1 MGNLFARPRR
11 NSTAQFDNIP
21 DGVPVAEATVV
32 QPTRTPSSNAGAAD
46 TAASPCALSI
56 SADKVSLSSTEA
68 QSILAMLSIKAPT
81 APNDVER
88 APLDLVA
95 CIDKSG
101 SMHGEKMRLMR
112 QTLELLVTRA
122 GLNANDR
129 ISLVTFDNMVKV
141 ELPLS
146 RMDGDGKAKAEGVV
160 KQVRPGATT
169 NLSGGALKAIDVL
182 DASAEASWPFWD
194 AKKSD
199 GRTRAVML
207 FTDGLANEG
216 IREPGRLCQ
225 AVNGALQAASAKLGG
240 PISLITFGFGADHN
254 ENCLRAL
261 ANESGSGGLYYY
273 VKDADAIPDAFAD
286 CLGGLTS
293 VVAQNATLSLDTIGE
308 GVEVKR
314 ILGSTYKRDENGAI
328 LLGDLFSEDSKDVL
342 VELTLPRLSTPNA
355 EPTPIVNATLKA
367 FNITRSAP
375 DAITASLRIARPEV
389 TPPDQPVNTSL
400 DEQRNRIEAAEAME
414 EASRMADAGDLAGGR
429 NRLALARQHIFS
441 SATSGEAFSA
451 SLMSQVA
458 EVEDTFSSE
467 VQYRSVGSKMAKMQS
482 LSHQRQRANHSN
494 VGDYGAGAKRKA
506 AMKAAWGLSSIGSFA
521 GKGNDSDSD

>member
-1 MGNLFARPRR
+1 
-11 NSTAQFDNIP
+11 
-21 DGVPVAEATVV
+21 
-32 QPTRTPSSNAGAAD
+32 
-46 TAASPCALSI
+46 
-56 SADKVSLSSTEA
+56 
-68 QSILAMLSIKAPT
+68 
-81 APNDVER
+81 
-88 APLDLVA
+88 
-95 CIDKSG
+95 
-101 SMHGEKMRLMR
+101 
-112 QTLELLVTRA
+112 
-122 GLNANDR
+122 
-129 ISLVTFDNMVKV
+129 
-141 ELPLS
+141 
-146 RMDGDGKAKAEGVV
+146 
-160 KQVRPGATT
+160 
-169 NLSGGALKAIDVL
+169 
-182 DASAEASWPFWD
+182 
-194 AKKSD
+194 
-199 GRTRAVML
+199 ML

-225 AVNGALQAASAKLGG
+225 AAGTAPCRRHRPGLGG

-342 VELTLPRLSTPNA
+342 VEVTLPRLSTPNA

-458 EVEDTFSSE
+458 EVEDTSRARCSTARSDRRWRRCRASRTRGSA
-467 VQYRSVGSKMAKMQS
+467 QTTRMWGIMGRARSV
-482 LSHQRQRANHSN
+482 RR
-494 VGDYGAGAKRKA
+494 R
-506 AMKAAWGLSSIGSFA
+506 
-521 GKGNDSDSD
+521 

>member
-1 MGNLFARPRR
+1 MG
-11 NSTAQFDNIP
+11 
-21 DGVPVAEATVV
+21 
-32 QPTRTPSSNAGAAD
+32 
-46 TAASPCALSI
+46 
-56 SADKVSLSSTEA
+56 
-68 QSILAMLSIKAPT
+68 
-81 APNDVER
+81 
-88 APLDLVA
+88 
-95 CIDKSG
+95 
-101 SMHGEKMRLMR
+101 
-112 QTLELLVTRA
+112 
-122 GLNANDR
+122 
-129 ISLVTFDNMVKV
+129 
-141 ELPLS
+141 
-146 RMDGDGKAKAEGVV
+146 
-160 KQVRPGATT
+160 
-169 NLSGGALKAIDVL
+169 
-182 DASAEASWPFWD
+182 
-194 AKKSD
+194 

-355 EPTPIVNATLKA
+355 EPTPIVKATLKA

-389 TPPDQPVNTSL
+389 TPSDQPVNT
-400 DEQRNRIEAAEAME
+400 
-414 EASRMADAGDLAGGR
+414 
-429 NRLALARQHIFS
+429 
-441 SATSGEAFSA
+441 